1 MDLKFYKGATR
12 PSEIPTGSLW
22 FNTAKKRIELITSSS
37 ASEVY
42 GSNVADVTKT
52 GNTLTITKIDG
63 STVTI
68 TDTDSK
74 VTSVGNHY
82 TPSGGT
88 ATTGVI
94 INSITKDTAGHIT
107 AIGTASGLD
116 ATKIISGTI
125 DIARLPKGALERLF
139 VVDTEAKAMEAD
151 IQEGDTVKV
160 TENSN
165 KMYFCVKDP
174 KATGATFATCFT
186 EYTAGSA
193 TSVPW
198 SGVTDK
204 PTFATVA
211 TSGKYDDLS
220 GKPTIPSVGNGT
232 ITINQAGKK
241 IGSFTVNQSGN
252 TTIDLTDS
260 DTTYTSKSAVS
271 GGTDVSLVTTG
282 EKAAWNAKTSNAGTI
297 TGITM
302 NGSSKGTSGVVDLG
316 TVLTGGSQTTTSSAD
331 GGSNVYT
338 FSDGSTITVKN
349 GSKGSKGDQGEQGEK
364 GDNGVKALQP
374 AKTFTST
381 YSTVGTTAS
390 MKFTDF
396 NRTPEVG
403 DTFINMDGSGNMGTW
418 QITTVTTD
426 TATFKLLTNK
436 NIKGATGAAAG
447 FGTPIASVSDTTGTP
462 SVTITSSGTN
472 TAKVFNFAFSGLK
485 GEKGDPGDSG
495 SSAIIYTVS
504 GLTSNGVYSTMGNKF
519 STLTTALSVQTPVY
533 IYDNY
538 SEIYYRLFN
547 KGTNYFDFQNTYDL
561 NNYIRLNYNSAHTAL
576 NSIDSKTRNVITSL
590 GGKYGDITLGTGLSI
605 DSSNVLSTTAAAAG
619 TDGTSAEWFTGTAV
633 TGTSTSG
640 VTVSVSGSKKGDM
653 YLNTSTSNVYAAT
666 AANTWV
672 YKCNIKGA
680 TGNNGTSVSITKT
693 SESTA
698 SGGTNTVTFS
708 DGKTLSIKNGK
719 NGKDGTFDASA
730 YPVEEWQFT
739 LDDGT
744 TTTKNV
750 VTKA

>member
-12 PSEIPTGSLW
+12 PSGIPTGSLW

-37 ASEVY
+37 ASEIY
-42 GSNVADVTKT
+42 GSNVADATKT

-82 TPSGGT
+82 TPSSGT

-94 INSITKDTAGHIT
+94 INSITKDAAGHIT
-107 AIGTASGLD
+107 AIGTASGLSAD
-116 ATKIISGTI
+116 KITSGTI

-139 VVDTEAKAMEAD
+139 VVATEAAAMAAD
-151 IQEGDTVKV
+151 VQEGDTVKV
-160 TENSN
+160 TGNSN
-165 KMYFCVKDP
+165 KMYFCVSDP

-198 SGVTDK
+198 SGVTGK
-204 PTFATVA
+204 PAFATVA

-220 GKPTIPSVGNGT
+220 GKPTIPSVGDGT

-282 EKAAWNAKTSNAGTI
+282 EKATWNAKTSNTGTI

-302 NGSSKGTSGVVDLG
+302 NGSSKGTSGVVNLG

-349 GSKGSKGDQGEQGEK
+349 GTKGSKGDQGESGEK
-364 GDNGVKALQP
+364 GDTGVRALQP

-381 YSTVGTTAS
+381 YSTIGATAS
-390 MKFTDF
+390 MAFTDF

-403 DTFINMDGSGNMGTW
+403 DTFINMDGAGNMGTW
-418 QITTVTTD
+418 QITAVTTN

-436 NIKGATGAAAG
+436 NIKGVTGAAAG
-447 FGTPIASVSDTTGTP
+447 FGTPTASITNTTGTP
-462 SVTITSSGTN
+462 SVTVTSSGDN

-485 GEKGDPGDSG
+485 GEKGDPGESG
-495 SSAIIYTVS
+495 NDTLII
-504 GLTSNGVYSTMGNKF
+504 
-519 STLTTALSVQTPVY
+519 P
-533 IYDNY
+533 I
-538 SEIYYRLFN
+538 
-547 KGTNYFDFQNTYDL
+547 
-561 NNYIRLNYNSAHTAL
+561 
-576 NSIDSKTRNVITSL
+576 
-590 GGKYGDITLGTGLSI
+590 
-605 DSSNVLSTTAAAAG
+605 
-619 TDGTSAEWFTGTAV
+619 
-633 TGTSTSG
+633 TGTSYSNL
-640 VTVSVSGSKKGDM
+640 KGLD
-653 YLNTSTSNVYAAT
+653 YA
-666 AANTWV
+666 
-672 YKCNIKGA
+672 
-680 TGNNGTSVSITKT
+680 
-693 SESTA
+693 
-698 SGGTNTVTFS
+698 
-708 DGKTLSIKNGK
+708 TLKN
-719 NGKDGTFDASA
+719 A
-730 YPVEEWQFT
+730 
-739 LDDGT
+739 
-744 TTTKNV
+744 
-750 VTKA
+750 